1 MLSDPINA
9 YLQAAQQR
17 NQNRRE
23 SYQDLGALGQSVGQ
37 SVGALGQQFQQQ
49 KQKQQWQKT
58 ISGLMQDPNTPP
70 QMKQML
76 PMLAQRPEL
85 AGQLLPGLMNPKKQP
100 NVFRPVGGMMSE
112 QGNPLIINE
121 ATGEM
126 SPANIKAKLNQRA
139 SASDLGEVNWEKATP
154 DEQQLAKA
162 LYNGDIRPYD
172 LGYRERSKAV
182 ALANQ
187 YANREGK
194 DPYRSFGGD
203 VKAGTAKSF
212 ATGKPGLNV
221 LSLNTAIGHAKSALD
236 AYKNVKNTDT
246 RLLNIPLNKARTMSN
261 DPNIIKLGV
270 TLNALQGELA
280 TVFKGTAG
288 TDQEIGKWMQYL
300 SQDLTPTQ
308 AVGAIQQV
316 NELLNSRLSALDQM
330 RSQGT
335 SNQPA
340 TGPLL
345 SPHAKQLSTQFNQ
358 MGKMGQNG
366 LTSQEQA
373 EFNALNKRFGGQ

>member
-1 MLSDPINA
+1 MLSDPISA

-23 SYQDLGALGQSVGQ
+23 SYQDLGALGQSIGQGVGDI
-37 SVGALGQQFQQQ
+37 GQQFKQQ
-49 KQKQQWQKT
+49 KQKQQWQQT
-58 ISGLMQDPNTPP
+58 ISGLMQDPNMPP

-85 AGQLLPGLMNPKKQP
+85 AGQLLPGMMKPQKQP

-126 SPANIKAKLNQRA
+126 SPANIKAKSTSKG
-139 SASDLGEVNWEKATP
+139 SASDLGTITWDSLSPE
-154 DEQQLAKA
+154 EQGVSKA
-162 LYNGDIRPYD
+162 LYNADIRPYD

-182 ALANQ
+182 VGANI
-187 YANREGK
+187 YANMNGLP
-194 DPYRSFGGD
+194 PYRSFGGD
-203 VKAGTAKSF
+203 VKAGTAKAF

-236 AYKNVKNTDT
+236 AYQNVKNTDT

-335 SNQPA
+335 SNRPA

-358 MGKMGQNG
+358 MGRVNSGSDPLG
-366 LTSQEQA
+366 ILP
-373 EFNALNKRFGGQ
+373 